1 MLTKIQIY
9 FSLTPCVAVWQ
20 TLIMEKIKTTLR
32 IEKDVKK
39 ASEAMAVREGLSL
52 QEIVNI
58 ALKEY
63 TYKTIKKIPL
73 SKRLKPRP
81 MGAKFKELPR
91 EIYYLKDDEI
101 NR

>member
-1 MLTKIQIY
+1 M
-9 FSLTPCVAVWQ
+9 AVWQ
-20 TLIMEKIKTTLR
+20 TLGVEKIKTTLR
-32 IEKDVKK
+32 IDENIKK
-39 ASEAMAVREGLSL
+39 MAEAMSVKEGVSL
-52 QEIVNI
+52 QEIVNT